1 MSIRLL
7 AQDLYRFQS
16 EVERL
21 EKELAAAPI
30 EKRSQ
35 IEAALRKAKAQ
46 KESLRRALD
55 GQLDRNAAKA

>member
-21 EKELAAAPI
+21 ERELAAAPL
-30 EKRSQ
+30 ERRAK

-46 KESLRRALD
+46 KESLRKALD
-55 GQLDRNAAKA
+55 GQLER

>member
-21 EKELAAAPI
+21 EKELTAAPI

-55 GQLDRNAAKA
+55 GQLDRNVAKA

>member
-21 EKELAAAPI
+21 EKEFAAAPLERKGEI
-30 EKRSQ
+30 ET
-35 IEAALRKAKAQ
+35 ALRKAKAQ

-55 GQLDRNAAKA
+55 GQLERPAKY

>member
-21 EKELAAAPI
+21 EKELAEGPF
-30 EKRSQ
+30 EMRSK

-55 GQLDRNAAKA
+55 GQLERPPKS